1 MQPWRG
7 QSGGGE
13 ADTLRTFRP
22 QAIHENLMAE
32 VVAGENSGRALA
44 AVKRNRGA
52 SGIDRMEVG
61 QLPDHRAAHWPQLR
75 AKLLAGR

>member
-1 MQPWRG
+1 
-7 QSGGGE
+7 
-13 ADTLRTFRP
+13 
-22 QAIHENLMAE
+22 MAE
-32 VVAGENSGRALA
+32 VVAGENCGRALA